1 MTERLTLKRVEAELP
16 PMTSPE
22 NVKLRLEMIQN
33 WSLAGMVPGAV
44 AGACVRGC
52 EVWHKVHDLELDRE
66 RTKHLERRVKELQDA
81 LDGRTNVRRA

>member
-44 AGACVRGC
+44 AGPEPR
-52 EVWHKVHDLELDRE
+52 
-66 RTKHLERRVKELQDA
+66 RTSCGSRCCTPCWIRR
-81 LDGRTNVRRA
+81 R